1 MDRDRLDQEPAAGHA
16 GSPHLDGARW
26 RALLAAERPDP
37 ALVEHLEAGCETCE
51 AFLASH
57 PDPLDGEVDR
67 ALLAVGPAREAPLD
81 ELAWRRFTRR
91 QEAPALRRRRLMVGL
106 ALAAGLLVSL
116 GVSLGRPGKDA
127 GWNGLKRSESMG
139 PSLRLSAARRQ
150 SDQAFVR
157 LDEGARVA
165 PGSVLVLRATSSVD
179 GPARVFLER
188 AGQDP
193 VEVGQSALKAGT
205 HELVTEA
212 GLLGVALDTEQG
224 PVRVWVVV
232 GEAPFGTDS
241 ALRAIR
247 GQGGSDLAAAS
258 VLVRVE

>member
-1 MDRDRLDQEPAAGHA
+1 MDRDLLEPGPGPGAAGA
-16 GSPHLDGARW
+16 PHLDGASW
-26 RALLAAERPDP
+26 RALLSAERPDP
-37 ALVEHLEAGCETCE
+37 ALVEHLAAGCEACE
-51 AFLASH
+51 AFLATRS
-57 PDPLDGEVDR
+57 DPLDGEVDR
-67 ALLAVGPAREAPLD
+67 ALLSVGPAREAPLD

-91 QEAPALRRRRLMVGL
+91 QQAPALRRRRLVVGL

-116 GVSLGRPGKDA
+116 GVSLNRPGRDA

-188 AGQDP
+188 AGQAP

-205 HELVTEA
+205 HELLTDT
-212 GLLGVALDTEQG
+212 GLLGVSLDSEQG
-224 PVRVWVVV
+224 AVRVWVVV
-232 GEAPFGTDS
+232 GEGPFGTDS
-241 ALRAIR
+241 ALQAIR
-247 GQGGSDLAAAS
+247 GQGAPELAAAS